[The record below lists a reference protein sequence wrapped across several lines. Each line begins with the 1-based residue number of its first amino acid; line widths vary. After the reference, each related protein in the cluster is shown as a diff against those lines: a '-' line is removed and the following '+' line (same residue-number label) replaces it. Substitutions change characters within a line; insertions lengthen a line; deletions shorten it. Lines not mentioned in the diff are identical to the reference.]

1 MDPGLSVVLVLWCHE
16 LYQTPKHRKGEP
28 LVMRLSED
36 AVQEGR
42 EELWFREVMIQQI
55 VSRTERVEEVAAGGP

>member
-16 LYQTPKHRKGEP
+16 LYQNSKHMKGEP
-28 LVMRLSED
+28 LVMSLSED

-42 EELWFREVMIQQI
+42 EELWFREMMIQQI
-55 VSRTERVEEVAAGGP
+55 VSRTERVGEVAASGP